1 MAQRLIDIS
10 SRPKADIVSYA
21 PKPSFSPDTGL
32 GNRSEVNT
40 QDA

>member
-10 SRPKADIVSYA
+10 SRPKADIVCCA

-32 GNRSEVNT
+32 GNRSEVNN